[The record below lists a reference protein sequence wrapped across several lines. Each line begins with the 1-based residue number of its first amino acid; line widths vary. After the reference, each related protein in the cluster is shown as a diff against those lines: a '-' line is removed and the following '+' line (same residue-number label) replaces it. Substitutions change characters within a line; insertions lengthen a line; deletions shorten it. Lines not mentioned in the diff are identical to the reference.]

1 MIVCVPCWLQVVA
14 DLRWGSASVQEPQS
28 LSAAPAAQQRR
39 DVAFS
44 NPVPSPRPDAYPIA
58 ATSDNVGRAVAA
70 LQEGQVIAVPTETLY
85 GLAADANSAQGV
97 QQIYAIKQRGQHLP
111 LAICLAE
118 PQHIQVICLMLDVL

>member
-1 MIVCVPCWLQVVA
+1 MIVYVLCWLQVVA
-14 DLRWGSASVQEPQS
+14 DLRWGSASAHGPQF

-39 DVAFS
+39 DVRFS

-70 LQEGQVIAVPTETLY
+70 LKEGQVIAVPTETLY

-118 PQHIQVICLMLDVL
+118 PQQVQVSCLLMVVI